1 MPAYKQIITL
11 CSLLMV
17 VNFAMAQKPK
27 SNTKPKEVVAVQKF
41 KPPKLKTA
49 LGNRA
54 DSIVSVSVEEAVQLA
69 TLPLKITAA
78 NGDTKN
84 TYTITSYQCMYKRKG
99 VTEDEQSGKI
109 SPTTNVVAD
118 LFRITPL
125 PEIWKKIIA
134 EQLKA
139 GEEIFF
145 FDIVVKDTQGRLM
158 FAPNIKLAVQ

>member
-1 MPAYKQIITL
+1 MPAHKQIIAL

-17 VNFAMAQKPK
+17 ANFATAQKPK
-27 SNTKPKEVVAVQKF
+27 PTTKLKEVAVQKF

-49 LGNRA
+49 LGNRT
-54 DSIVSVSVEEAVQLA
+54 DSIVSVSVEEAVQLV

-78 NGDTKN
+78 NGDIKN

-99 VTEDEQSGKI
+99 VTEDEQSGKV

-118 LFRITPL
+118 LFRVTPL
-125 PEIWKKIIA
+125 PEIWKKIIT
-134 EQLKA
+134 EQLKT

-145 FDIVVKDTQGRLM
+145 FDIVVKDAQGRLM
-158 FAPNIKLAVQ
+158 FAPNLKLLVQ

>member
-1 MPAYKQIITL
+1 MPAYKQIIAL
-11 CSLLMV
+11 FSLLLV
-17 VNFAMAQKPK
+17 ANIAMAQKPK
-27 SNTKPKEVVAVQKF
+27 PAAKPKTTTVQKF
-41 KPPKLKTA
+41 KPPKLKSA
-49 LGNRA
+49 LGNRS
-54 DSIVSVSVEEAVQLA
+54 DSIVKVSVDEAVQLV

-99 VTEDEQSGKI
+99 VTEDEQSGKV

-118 LFRITPL
+118 LFRTTPL
-125 PEIWKKIIA
+125 PEIWKKIIT

-145 FDIVVKDTQGRLM
+145 FDVVVKDTQGRLM
-158 FAPNIKLAVQ
+158 FAPTLKLLVQ

>member
-1 MPAYKQIITL
+1 MTALKNTVALFCFILFTN
-11 CSLLMV
+11 MAV
-17 VNFAMAQKPK
+17 AQKPK
-27 SNTKPKEVVAVQKF
+27 PAGKTKGTTIQKF
-41 KPPKLKTA
+41 KPPKLAIA
-49 LGNRA
+49 LGNRS
-54 DSIVSVSVEEAVQLA
+54 DSILKVSVDEAVQLV

-99 VTEDEQSGKI
+99 VTEDEVSGKV

-118 LFRITPL
+118 LFKTTPL

-134 EQLKA
+134 EQVKA
-139 GEEIFF
+139 GEEISF

-158 FAPNIKLAVQ
+158 FAPNLKLVVQ